1 MTSAAPATPAPTGQE
16 SVHLRSSGRS
26 RFIGAMFLMATS
38 AIGPGFLTQTTVFT
52 DDLRAAFAFGR
63 WVTDYERWAVV
74 AFIAVSSGIFLVLGT
89 TPVRLLIFA
98 GAFNG
103 LILPVGFG
111 LRLWVAARR
120 HDLMGGYRYP
130 RWLVVVGVVAWVA
143 SVYLGYELL
152 TTLEDL

>member
-26 RFIGAMFLMATS
+26 G
-38 AIGPGFLTQTTVFT
+38 
-52 DDLRAAFAFGR
+52 
-63 WVTDYERWAVV
+63 
-74 AFIAVSSGIFLVLGT
+74 
-89 TPVRLLIFA
+89 LLFA

-111 LRLWVAARR
+111 LLPWVAARR
-120 HDLMGGYRYP
+120 RDLMDGYQYP
-130 RWLVVVGVVAWVA
+130 RWLVVVGVVAWLA

-152 TTLEDL
+152 TTLGDL